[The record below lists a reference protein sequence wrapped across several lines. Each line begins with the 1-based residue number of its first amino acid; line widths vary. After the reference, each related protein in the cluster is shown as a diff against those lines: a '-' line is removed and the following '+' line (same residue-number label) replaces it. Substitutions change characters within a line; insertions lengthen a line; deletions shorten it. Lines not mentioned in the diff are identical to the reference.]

1 MCRKLI
7 LFLLVYLFS
16 VIEINAQTVFICTGN
31 YSVAYHS
38 KSDCRGLN
46 NCRATVVS
54 VTAQY
59 AVNTAERRPCCIC
72 WKSEGGCITD
82 DIGIFY
88 NKVSPP
94 IPQFRTF
101 MPVNPRLAQ
110 VEVGM
115 YLQQKYDARKEWIQE
130 RINGLILL
138 INILFTSENI
148 TCSKCDFQSIK
159 ENHRK
164 SVATYSY
171 SLAAADFANEYT
183 FNSIVRSYNSLE
195 NNIWRSFNFYLI
207 NPN

>member
-7 LFLLVYLFS
+7 LFLFVYLLS

-94 IPQFRTF
+94 IPQFRPF

-183 FNSIVRSYNSLE
+183 FNGIVRSYNSLE